1 MYTLPKLDFKYDS
14 LEPYIDKKT
23 MMLHHTKHHQ
33 TYIDNLN
40 NYMKKNSIKFID
52 IENLQDLIKP
62 SEFVLRNNGGGHY
75 NHSFFWKCLTPIKY
89 KQNIKK
95 YDILN
100 EILKNWNTL
109 DLFYEEFIEKALS
122 VFGSGWV
129 WLIKQNNSLKLITTS
144 NQDNPLMKK
153 IKDIEHG
160 KPILCLDVWEHAYYL
175 KYKNERVK
183 YIKAFLNIINW
194 KFVDSN
200 YKN

>member
-1 MYTLPKLDFKYDS
+1 MYTLPRLDFKYNS

-23 MMLHHTKHHQ
+23 MILHHTKHHQ

-40 NYMKKNSIKFID
+40 NYMKTNSLKFID
-52 IENLQDLIKP
+52 IENFQNKINPND
-62 SEFVLRNNGGGHY
+62 FVLRNNGGGHY
-75 NHSFFWKCLTPIKY
+75 NHSFFWKCLTPLKY

-95 YDILN
+95 YNILN

-129 WLIKQNNSLKLITTS
+129 WLIKKNNNLMLITTS

-153 IKDIEHG
+153 NKDLKHG

-183 YIKAFLNIINW
+183 YIRAFLNIVNW

-200 YKN
+200 F